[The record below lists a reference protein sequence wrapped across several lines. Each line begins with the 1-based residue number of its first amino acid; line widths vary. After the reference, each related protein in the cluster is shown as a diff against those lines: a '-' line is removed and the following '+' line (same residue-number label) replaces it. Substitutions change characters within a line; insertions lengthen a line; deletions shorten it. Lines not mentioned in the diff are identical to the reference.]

1 MCSSC
6 LISISNSVSLLI
18 FCLTTMCCIGVWF
31 PLLVSTCSGMFF
43 SLCAPLCLR
52 RFISCVCLYTKLSK
66 PLGLCVSG
74 SLCFCARRT
83 SVEDSSNNNNKKGRS
98 SPTSHWCHVWSNDD
112 LLILWFNTHKCMTF
126 LIEIRLF
133 SVILWLFL
141 PHPPHRAVYSEWTDL
156 QLGPKNRSYLHC
168 SITVTSTTSSV
179 KSCSNV
185 LRPLSSVKEFSLSI
199 LDEMQLL
206 NPPLEGRS
214 QDTVI
219 EVGNLQR
226 LIIYFLHVSVEQ
238 R

>member
-1 MCSSC
+1 MSPSVHQLC
-6 LISISNSVSLLI
+6 LSLHKAVQ
-18 FCLTTMCCIGVWF
+18 TTR
-31 PLLVSTCSGMFF
+31 
-43 SLCAPLCLR
+43 PLCLWLFVFLCEKDFSR
-52 RFISCVCLYTKLSK
+52 
-66 PLGLCVSG
+66 GLI
-74 SLCFCARRT
+74 
-83 SVEDSSNNNNKKGRS
+83 KQQQQKGRS
-98 SPTSHWCHVWSNDD
+98 SPTSQWCHVWSNDD

-156 QLGPKNRSYLHC
+156 QLGPKNRSYLYC

-185 LRPLSSVKEFSLSI
+185 LWPLSSVKEFSLSI

>member
-83 SVEDSSNNNNKKGRS
+83 SVEDSSNNNNKKMEKLTDITLMSCLIKWWFTNIMIQYSQMYDFSHRNTTFS
-98 SPTSHWCHVWSNDD
+98 CNFTTFSPPPSPPCCLFRMDWFTAWTQKPKLFALQYNCD
-112 LLILWFNTHKCMTF
+112 L
-126 LIEIRLF
+126 
-133 SVILWLFL
+133 
-141 PHPPHRAVYSEWTDL
+141 Y
-156 QLGPKNRSYLHC
+156 
-168 SITVTSTTSSV
+168 
-179 KSCSNV
+179 
-185 LRPLSSVKEFSLSI
+185 
-199 LDEMQLL
+199 
-206 NPPLEGRS
+206 
-214 QDTVI
+214 
-219 EVGNLQR
+219 NLQCEE
-226 LIIYFLHVSVEQ
+226 LQ
-238 R
+238 